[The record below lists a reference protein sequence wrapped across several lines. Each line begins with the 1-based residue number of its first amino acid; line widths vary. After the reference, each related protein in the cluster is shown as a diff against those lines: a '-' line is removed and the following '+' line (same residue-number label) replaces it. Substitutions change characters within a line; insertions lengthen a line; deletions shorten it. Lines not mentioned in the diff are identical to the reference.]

1 MKNAQRGSNTR
12 RNVSF
17 RYWVFDLYL
26 LSAFSELILLH
37 TIPSLTVRDW
47 YMVTRKSLLRPSI
60 QTDDWIRYWSQIN
73 RDILGK
79 LDAWHCPES
88 GEIRFRGLMIRNYW
102 ECNQQHALLIIIVI
116 LVLLSIPFAKLIFND
131 WDVAWN
137 VGCFFVGLLGLQ
149 WLNNFFVN
157 RCCRSTC
164 WTGLQLIIP
173 SAEGD
178 FQFPVRQHQYLKQ
191 SADDHRETEE
201 IRWKTLSF
209 AHINKY

>member
-1 MKNAQRGSNTR
+1 MQNAQRGLNPR

-47 YMVTRKSLLRPSI
+47 YMVTSKSLLRPSI
-60 QTDDWIRYWSQIN
+60 QIDDWIRYWSQIK

-79 LDAWHCPES
+79 LDDWHCPES

-102 ECNQQHALLIIIVI
+102 ECNPQRMLLVMIVK

-131 WDVAWN
+131 WAIAWT
-137 VGCFFVGLLGLQ
+137 VG
-149 WLNNFFVN
+149 NFFV
-157 RCCRSTC
+157 
-164 WTGLQLIIP
+164 
-173 SAEGD
+173 
-178 FQFPVRQHQYLKQ
+178 
-191 SADDHRETEE
+191 
-201 IRWKTLSF
+201 SF
-209 AHINKY
+209 GSLVAKVE